1 MAGELPGFY
10 YDAEKNRYFPTK
22 GPIPGSRRVT
32 TAASSSSAQTPAQV
46 SNSCRRTRVKT
57 SKLLHDRELCGNLIA
72 SGKGRCNFY
81 EEFQKAQVSH
91 PVVWKYQGTN
101 QLGDGA
107 LERIRMDVQTGEG
120 LTDTDFV
127 LAGGADGSLSIFEVG
142 KVGQG
147 LEYGMKC
154 KADRVWPL
162 LNESQQECSEVPGH
176 IWRPAQATP
185 RMPSNISRIKLFG
198 KQSPGT
204 EDESSHTQHMLVS
217 TLGCERAGGSLVV
230 INLVELLNFNPNRLV
245 LRRNI
250 YEIATFNCTIWTAD
264 CEPDGSRAVIGTNL
278 GAALVDL
285 ETGRASWL
293 LRSKSDVLAQQLVHS
308 GNAVLCGLRNGAIV
322 TVDVRQKQEAFP
334 ARQVRHRMRPSPLD
348 NTLGKSS
355 KQSFKLSGNMNPSH
369 STKMPSSIASLVS
382 LRFDDQYFLASS
394 MDGTV
399 KLYDQRIIQRGAVQ
413 SYEGHVNSHTRM
425 QLGVDPSERFFM
437 SGGEDC
443 NLRIWSIKS
452 GELLFEDKFS
462 KTVPSTVCW
471 RNAEGFKGEQDERRS
486 YEYLDAKTYGLG
498 AWIGSR
504 EGLFY
509 MHWQV

>member
-1 MAGELPGFY
+1 MNSGAELPGFY

-72 SGKGRCNFY
+72 SSKGRCNFY

-107 LERIRMDVQTGEG
+107 LERIRMDVQTGEE

-147 LEYGMKC
+147 LEYGLKC

-162 LNESQQECSEVPGH
+162 LNESQLECSEVPGH

-204 EDESSHTQHMLVS
+204 EDESSRTQHML
-217 TLGCERAGGSLVV
+217 
-230 INLVELLNFNPNRLV
+230 LV

-250 YEIATFNCTIWTAD
+250 YEIVTFNCTIWTAD

-293 LRSKSDVLAQQLVHS
+293 LRSKSDLLAQKLVH
-308 GNAVLCGLRNGAIV
+308 
-322 TVDVRQKQEAFP
+322 TV
-334 ARQVRHRMRPSPLD
+334 
-348 NTLGKSS
+348 
-355 KQSFKLSGNMNPSH
+355 
-369 STKMPSSIASLVS
+369 I
-382 LRFDDQYFLASS
+382 Y
-394 MDGTV
+394 
-399 KLYDQRIIQRGAVQ
+399 
-413 SYEGHVNSHTRM
+413 
-425 QLGVDPSERFFM
+425 
-437 SGGEDC
+437 
-443 NLRIWSIKS
+443 
-452 GELLFEDKFS
+452 
-462 KTVPSTVCW
+462 
-471 RNAEGFKGEQDERRS
+471 
-486 YEYLDAKTYGLG
+486 
-498 AWIGSR
+498 
-504 EGLFY
+504 
-509 MHWQV
+509 